1 MRKWLILLLALLL
14 AGCGADKWPQKNPYT
29 AEDFVYDGQ
38 WLECISGEAV
48 RGIDVSTH
56 QGDIDWEKVAAQGVE
71 FAMIRVGYRGA
82 VEGEINEDRRAHTN
96 IQGALDAGLDVGI
109 YFFSQALSVEEAVE
123 EADYVLD
130 FIAGYDIT
138 MPVVFDW
145 EHVEREDARTA
156 QMKDRSLLTACA
168 KAFTDVVAE
177 GGYRPMVYFNRY
189 QATLLLD
196 LKKLEGCGLWFA
208 NYDAPMNFQWKLD
221 MWQYSDHGTLDGISE
236 KVDLNLY
243 FPPEA

>member
-1 MRKWLILLLALLL
+1 MRKWLILVLALVL

-56 QGDIDWEKVAAQGVE
+56 QGDIEWEKVAAQGVE

-82 VEGEINEDRRAHTN
+82 VEGEINEDRRAHAN

-123 EADYVLD
+123 EAQYVLD
-130 FIAGYDIT
+130 FISGYDIT

-145 EHVEREDARTA
+145 EHVDREDARTA

-177 GGYRPMVYFNRY
+177 AGYRPMVYFNRY

-196 LKKLEGCGLWFA
+196 LKELEGCGLWFA